1 MDIVLKVLPYLV
13 NILSGIILAC
23 ATYTINKARKGHE
36 DAQAKAED
44 QEKALSEGV
53 QALLRESIVNSYNKH
68 AEKGFCP
75 IYAKESVKGL
85 RSAAGFIRRELFARL
100 KMRKSPELHFIADD
114 SIARGAEVT
123 KKLEGMTFAPD
134 TEEDDETDLD

>member
-1 MDIVLKVLPYLV
+1 MPSFKND
-13 NILSGIILAC
+13 
-23 ATYTINKARKGHE
+23 RM
-36 DAQAKAED
+36 AED
-44 QEKALSEGV
+44 IH
-53 QALLRESIVNSYNKH
+53 RELTDIFRMVKDPRVSSMLSIVRVELAGDGSHCKVFVSSLL
-68 AEKGFCP
+68 GMDD
-75 IYAKESVKGL
+75 AKESVKGL

-134 TEEDDETDLD
+134 TEDDDETDHD

>member
-1 MDIVLKVLPYLV
+1 MPSFKND
-13 NILSGIILAC
+13 
-23 ATYTINKARKGHE
+23 RM
-36 DAQAKAED
+36 AED
-44 QEKALSEGV
+44 IHRELTDIFRMVKDPRVSSMLTIVRVELAGDGSHCKV
-53 QALLRESIVNSYNKH
+53 FVSSLLGMED
-68 AEKGFCP
+68 
-75 IYAKESVKGL
+75 AKESVKGL

-134 TEEDDETDLD
+134 TEEEDETDLD

>member
-1 MDIVLKVLPYLV
+1 MPSFKND
-13 NILSGIILAC
+13 
-23 ATYTINKARKGHE
+23 RM
-36 DAQAKAED
+36 AED
-44 QEKALSEGV
+44 IHRELTDIFRMVKDPRVSGMLTIVRVELAGDGSHCKV
-53 QALLRESIVNSYNKH
+53 FVSSLL
-68 AEKGFCP
+68 GMDD
-75 IYAKESVKGL
+75 AKESVKGL

-134 TEEDDETDLD
+134 TEEEDETDLD